1 MFTTIYPYI
10 IEFILIGLLLYT
22 HRKQYSFLFPI
33 GFFIVWTV
41 WIFAI
46 YPSIVSKN
54 RPSGYST
61 HRTVHL
67 ILYFTFLMVGVFWYG
82 RQFYI
87 QQQLQNQKKQL
98 SEQFWID
105 LFLDFING
113 DRFSKK
119 QQQQQK
125 QQKQQTIQQLKR
137 KIQTQGLKKSTPYQS
152 DIIESKVRVIRRYG
166 VGVDESEKEKQVIST
181 LDNPDLSLSEYFM
194 TNPVFKQVYFKWKD
208 IKDEFQHYVVKKIA
222 SSYTGKEGV
231 DLYSWV
237 KNYIVRQDPRIITK
251 ILRLDN
257 TEEIASAYSEARLEK
272 KLEILGKR
280 INKAGISPNN
290 FRRVILE
297 NWISVTDP
305 VTLQVTFS
313 NAHIEFFKGLRAIGG
328 TISFDS
334 KLDPKKPSEKIVPSP
349 NGVYN
354 IYITAL
360 PSDPA
365 MKKDMSYAKI
375 LQDCPWFNER

>member
-1 MFTTIYPYI
+1 MFNTIYPYI

-22 HRKQYSFLFPI
+22 HRKHYPFYFLVGIFLL
-33 GFFIVWTV
+33 WTL

-61 HRTVHL
+61 HRVIHF

-105 LFLDFING
+105 LFLEFING
-113 DRFSKK
+113 DRFPK
-119 QQQQQK
+119 QQRQQK
-125 QQKQQTIQQLKR
+125 ALTIQQRTR
-137 KIQTQGLKKSTPYQS
+137 KIQIQGLKKSKPYQS
-152 DIIESKVRVIRRYG
+152 DIIESNVRVISRYG
-166 VGVDESEKEKQVIST
+166 VGESAKEKQVISR
-181 LDNPDLSLSEYFM
+181 LDNPDLSLSKYFN
-194 TNPVFKQVYFKWKD
+194 TNTGFQQVYFIWKD
-208 IKDEFQHYVVKKIA
+208 IEDEFQNYVVKKIS
-222 SSYTGKEGV
+222 SSYTSKEGF

-237 KNYIVRQDPRIITK
+237 KNYIVRQNPKLIAR

-257 TEEIASAYSEARLEK
+257 MQEIASAYSEARLEK

-280 INKAGISPNN
+280 TNKAGISPNN

-305 VTLQVTFS
+305 VTQEVIPS
-313 NAHIEFFKGLRAIGG
+313 NAYIEFYKGLRTNGG
-328 TISFDS
+328 TITFPG
-334 KLDPKKPSEKIVPSP
+334 KVDPNKPTEKVVPSP

-354 IYITAL
+354 IYIIAR

-375 LQDCPWFNER
+375 LQDCPLFNER

>member
-1 MFTTIYPYI
+1 MFKTIYPYL

-22 HRKQYSFLFPI
+22 HRKQYPFYFPMGIFLL
-33 GFFIVWTV
+33 WTL
-41 WIFAI
+41 WIFVI

-61 HRTVHL
+61 HRIFHL
-67 ILYFTFLMVGVFWYG
+67 ILYFTFLMVGIFWYG

-87 QQQLQNQKKQL
+87 QQSLQHQKNQI

-105 LFLDFING
+105 LFLEFING
-113 DRFSKK
+113 DRFPK
-119 QQQQQK
+119 QQRQQK
-125 QQKQQTIQQLKR
+125 EQGQTIQQLKR
-137 KIQTQGLKKSTPYQS
+137 NVQTKGLNKSTPYQS
-152 DIIESKVRVIRRYG
+152 DIIESNVRVILRNG
-166 VGVDESEKEKQVIST
+166 VGVDDYEKEKEVIST

-194 TNPVFKQVYFKWKD
+194 TNPMYKQVYFKWKD
-208 IKDEFQHYVVKKIA
+208 IKDKFQHYVVQKIA
-222 SSYTGKEGV
+222 SSYTGKEGI

-237 KNYIVRQDPRIITK
+237 KNYIVRQDPKIIAR

-257 TEEIASAYSEARLEK
+257 KEEIACAYTEARLEK
-272 KLEILGKR
+272 KLEIVGKR

-290 FRRVILE
+290 FRRVLLE

-305 VTLQVTFS
+305 VTQEVIPS
-313 NAHIEFFKGLRAIGG
+313 NAYIEFFKGIRANGG
-328 TISFDS
+328 TITFNG
-334 KLDPKKPSEKIVPSP
+334 KLDPKKPTEKVVPSP

-375 LQDCPWFNER
+375 LQACPWFNER